1 MNDRMLKVTLIQSVD
16 RKLELDK
23 IANQT
28 GLNIDEILSRL
39 LEIVETGTI
48 LDVRYL
54 IESANGEVKDRLT
67 TIQKKSDGTIA
78 LRERRKEQI
87 INGVASHKS
96 LVEMMEETKLSQSEV
111 LDYMSSIVRV
121 CYLDLL
127 YLIIDSD
134 GKLRS
139 TLKDIQQLAREFKL
153 KRKFNDNL

>member
-54 IESANGEVKDRLT
+54 IESASGEVKDRLT
-67 TIQKKSDGTIA
+67 TIQKKSDGTMA
-78 LRERRKEQI
+78 LREKRKEQI
-87 INGVASHKS
+87 INGVACHKS
-96 LVEMMEETKLSQSEV
+96 IVEMMEETKLSQSEV
-111 LDYMSSIVRV
+111 LNYMSSIVRV

-139 TLKDIQQLAREFKL
+139 TLKDIQQLARIFKL
-153 KRKFNDNL
+153 ERKFNDNL